1 MKHLIKNISNIV
13 ASLSNHAFSK
23 KIILNFG
30 KRQIIIHFQRSLES
44 KKESVIER
52 VPTEFYEKLD
62 LYRKHYTFMFI
73 EDMHYGAIP
82 HFSFRNNA
90 FSVKLKNEDNVLEAI
105 LTDALSDDTRCINL
119 DNAFAEFI
127 EKAAHNLFYYGVAM
141 YEIIIEKDSNNIIK
155 GIELDPIMPLGINK
169 FFGFYIQHIPT
180 KALKR
185 ISTKTTLSIF
195 PENRILQIAFP
206 SEFGGRRGF
215 NMTMKKLS
223 GLSENGVFPKFTLE
237 SIENECGFDSKMYA
251 SSKEKAVAKISKKYG
266 WEQRGAI
273 NSKISEYYWVY
284 RRLQLKETKAIVRE
298 SVLKHLNLFL
308 RSLAFDNELVLE
320 GLLGVKDFEKLR
332 GELSRGD
339 ISIGDFIKKVD
350 N

>member
-1 MKHLIKNISNIV
+1 MRHLIKKISNIA
-13 ASLSNHAFSK
+13 ASLSSRAFSREVV
-23 KIILNFG
+23 LNFG
-30 KRQIIIHFQRSLES
+30 KRQIVIHFQKSLES

-62 LYRKHYTFMFI
+62 LYRKHYAFMFI

-90 FSVKLKNEDNVLEAI
+90 FSVKLKNEDKALEAI
-105 LTDALSDDTRCINL
+105 LADALSDNTRCINL

-141 YEIIIEKDSNNIIK
+141 YEIIIEKDSNNIIT

-169 FFGFYIQHIPT
+169 LFGFYIQYVPI

-185 ISTKTTLSIF
+185 IGAKTILSIF
-195 PENRILQIAFP
+195 PANRILRIAFP
-206 SEFGGRRGF
+206 SELGGRRGF
-215 NMTMKKLS
+215 STTMKRLS
-223 GLSENGVFPKFTLE
+223 ALSEDGVFPKFTLE

-266 WEQRGAI
+266 WEQRGSI
-273 NSKISEYYWVY
+273 NNKISEYYWVY
-284 RRLQLKETKAIVRE
+284 RRLQLKEAKAIVRE
-298 SVLKHLNLFL
+298 SILKQLNLCL
-308 RSLAFDNELVLE
+308 RSLAFNNEIVL
-320 GLLGVKDFEKLR
+320 
-332 GELSRGD
+332 
-339 ISIGDFIKKVD
+339 
-350 N
+350 